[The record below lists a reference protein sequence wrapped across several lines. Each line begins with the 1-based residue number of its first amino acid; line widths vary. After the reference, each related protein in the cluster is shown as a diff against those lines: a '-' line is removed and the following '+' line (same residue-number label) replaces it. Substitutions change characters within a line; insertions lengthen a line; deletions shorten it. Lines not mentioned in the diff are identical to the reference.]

1 MRAFTKSALVAAAT
15 LALSVPMVASAGGDI
30 AAGKAKAAMC
40 AACHGADGHA
50 IIPIYPNL
58 AGQNKQYLISSIK
71 AYKAKQRTGGQAP
84 TMYGMVAG
92 LTDADIENLA
102 AYFSSLK

>member
-30 AAGKAKAAMC
+30 AAGKAKAGSC
-40 AACHGADGHA
+40 AGCHGPAGKA
-50 IIPIYPNL
+50 MIPTYPNL
-58 AGQNKQYLISSIK
+58 AGQNKQYLISSLK

-84 TMYGMVAG
+84 IMQGQAMA
-92 LTDADIENLA
+92 LSDADIENLA